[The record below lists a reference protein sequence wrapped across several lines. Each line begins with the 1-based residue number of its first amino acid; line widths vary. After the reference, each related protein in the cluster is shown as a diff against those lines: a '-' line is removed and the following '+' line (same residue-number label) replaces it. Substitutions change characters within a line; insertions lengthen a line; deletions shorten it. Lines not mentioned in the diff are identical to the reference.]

1 MDKPA
6 FIVSLVCLCCS
17 AICTTAIV
25 DKVIF
30 HPLIND
36 NMVEEDFLRS
46 IKSHSI
52 FFIIDGICAIIMLI
66 IYNNTII
73 PFVIL
78 FVLWILSGFA
88 YYHNDKI
95 VYEMA
100 SLDVHNILRKT
111 NIIRATLSFARFV
124 SLFGFCLNELYRDN

>member
-6 FIVSLVCLCCS
+6 FTISLICLCCS

-30 HPLIND
+30 HPLIDD

-46 IKSHSI
+46 IKSHSL
-52 FFIIDGICAIIMLI
+52 FFIIDGICAIIMLV
-66 IYNNTII
+66 IYDNTII

-78 FVLWILSGFA
+78 FVLWILSGSA
-88 YYHNDKI
+88 YYHNEKI
-95 VYEMA
+95 VHEMA

-111 NIIRATLSFARFV
+111 NIIRAALSFARFV
-124 SLFGFCLNELYRDN
+124 SLFGFCLNELYRDY

>member
-6 FIVSLVCLCCS
+6 FIISLICLSCA

-30 HPLIND
+30 HPLMDD
-36 NMVEEDFLRS
+36 NMIEEDFLRS

-52 FFIIDGICAIIMLI
+52 FFIVDGICGIIMLI
-66 IYNNTII
+66 VYNNTII
-73 PFVIL
+73 PFIIL
-78 FVLWILSGFA
+78 FVLWILSAYA
-88 YYHNDKI
+88 YYQNDKVI
-95 VYEMA
+95 NEMA
-100 SLDVHNILRKT
+100 SLDEHNLLRKT